1 MSTWEPEGWNF
12 NDSDMKLHVFGKD
25 NDSESSSS
33 GDISGDDQLFAN
45 SKSLKKTKYKKIEK
59 EELLPE
65 WIIFPTY
72 SILLTMKAAMQTVT
86 LVTQEL
92 ETQSLNAI
100 VAGFSFAAAMSWMDV
115 VRFIINQVIKVPKNG
130 GAQYALTAVLTTLLS
145 IAVYMMISTVSTRV
159 SKPAQPVY
167 AITR

>member
-1 MSTWEPEGWNF
+1 
-12 NDSDMKLHVFGKD
+12 
-25 NDSESSSS
+25 
-33 GDISGDDQLFAN
+33 
-45 SKSLKKTKYKKIEK
+45 
-59 EELLPE
+59 
-65 WIIFPTY
+65 
-72 SILLTMKAAMQTVT
+72 MKAAMQTVT

-130 GAQYALTAVLTTLLS
+130 GTPYSLTAVLTTPIS
-145 IAVYMMISTVSTRV
+145 IAVYTMLYTVSTRV
-159 SKPAQPVY
+159 PKTSKQVY